1 MKIEFSDWLQI
12 QETLARYNRHLDD
25 RDWNAFGDVFT
36 EDAEASYEAGKVLRG
51 RAAIVEYVKGVEE
64 AGFRVTEHLGSTF
77 TFDLIEPDRV
87 RTEVPGLGF
96 GVTVEGSEVDI
107 LFVGYR
113 YADEIVRDGDRW
125 RIRQRTYS
133 PVFTSH
139 GPHAAP
145 PVPE

>member
-12 QETLARYNRHLDD
+12 QETLARYNRH
-25 RDWNAFGDVFT
+25 
-36 EDAEASYEAGKVLRG
+36 
-51 RAAIVEYVKGVEE
+51 
-64 AGFRVTEHLGSTF
+64 
-77 TFDLIEPDRV
+77 
-87 RTEVPGLGF
+87 
-96 GVTVEGSEVDI
+96 
-107 LFVGYR
+107 R